1 MVFFKGKAVTFCTV
15 TVLLVSLA
23 VAAYGMSRRP
33 PEPPYVEGRI
43 LLKFQEGVTEKRALE
58 LIEGEGARL
67 EKVLPR
73 TGLHLVILPE
83 DREVPEAVE
92 RFSRYPEVLSAE
104 PDARAEPLQ

>member
-1 MVFFKGKAVTFCTV
+1 MLIKGKAVTFFAV
-15 TVLLVSLA
+15 TVLFVSAA
-23 VAAYGMSRRP
+23 VSASGMSRRP
-33 PEPPYVEGRI
+33 PEPPYVPGRI

-67 EKVLPR
+67 EEVLPR

-83 DREVPEAVE
+83 DTGVPEAVE